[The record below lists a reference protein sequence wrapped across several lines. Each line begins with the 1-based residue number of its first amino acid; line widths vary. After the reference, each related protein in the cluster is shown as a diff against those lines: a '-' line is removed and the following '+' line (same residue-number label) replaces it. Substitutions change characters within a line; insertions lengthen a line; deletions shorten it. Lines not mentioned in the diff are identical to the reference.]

1 MLIESIIK
9 RQLGTKVTLRHSYHF
24 KPDDDGRHVA
34 EVEDD
39 ADIAALLAIKEG
51 FRPAN
56 GTLAVLSE
64 ALPLIEGAYF
74 IIRGPQDMEAFLDW
88 ERSVPHMRE
97 EPLEFVALVDKIA
110 IGEAS
115 LDGFQLIPNETPAR
129 ATAGVPSMAGPSP
142 RPSADNSIMPTDQTQ
157 TASPS
162 ADTDGSQ
169 ATGDGGADAAGGVGT
184 DSDQA
189 EEDEDEE
196 GDAPPPPPPP
206 PPPPTPPPAAPSA
219 ADLDREALAKEYD
232 ELIGHRPNGR
242 WSAAR
247 IAEALAEHKAKA

>member
-9 RQLGTKVTLRHSYHF
+9 RAKGTKITLRHSYHF
-24 KPDDDGRHVA
+24 MADHDGRHVA

-142 RPSADNSIMPTDQTQ
+142 RPSADNSIMPTSQPQ
-157 TASPS
+157 TASSS
-162 ADTDGSQ
+162 ANTDGSQ
-169 ATGDGGADAAGGVGT
+169 ASEDGGADAAGGVGT

-189 EEDEDEE
+189 EEEE
-196 GDAPPPPPPP
+196 EEEAAPPPPPPP
-206 PPPPTPPPAAPSA
+206 PSA
-219 ADLDREALAKEYD
+219 TDLDREALAKEYD

-247 IAEALAEHKAKA
+247 IAEALTEHKAKA

>member
-24 KPDDDGRHVA
+24 KPDQDGRHVA

-51 FRPAN
+51 YRPAD
-56 GTLAVLSE
+56 GTIAILAD
-64 ALPLIEGAYF
+64 ALPGIEGAFF
-74 IIRGPQDMEAFLDW
+74 IVRGPQDMEAFCDW
-88 ERSVPHMRE
+88 ARSVPHMRE

-129 ATAGVPSMAGPSP
+129 ATAGVPPMAGPSP
-142 RPSADNSIMPTDQTQ
+142 RPSADNSIMPTDQPQ
-157 TASPS
+157 AASSS
-162 ADTDGSQ
+162 ANTDGSQ

-184 DSDQA
+184 DSGS
-189 EEDEDEE
+189 EDEDEDE
-196 GDAPPPPPPP
+196 GEEDGAANKYPPPKPN
-206 PPPPTPPPAAPSA
+206 
-219 ADLDREALAKEYD
+219 ADELDREALAMRYA
-232 ELIGHRPNGR
+232 ELNGHRPNGR
-242 WSAAR
+242 WTAEKIAAV
-247 IAEALAEHKAKA
+247 LAEQE

>member
-9 RQLGTKVTLRHSYHF
+9 RAKGTKITLRHSYHF
-24 KPDDDGRHVA
+24 KPDQDGRHVA

-51 FRPAN
+51 FRPAD
-56 GTLAVLSE
+56 GTIAILAD
-64 ALPLIEGAYF
+64 ALPNIEGAFF
-74 IIRGPQDMEAFLDW
+74 IIRGPQDIEAFGEW
-88 ERSVPHMRE
+88 ARSVPHMRE

-115 LDGFQLIPNETPAR
+115 LDGFPLIPNETPAR

-142 RPSADNSIMPTDQTQ
+142 RPSADNSIMPTSQPQ
-157 TASPS
+157 TASSS
-162 ADTDGSQ
+162 ANTDGSQ
-169 ATGDGGADAAGGVGT
+169 ATGDGGADVAGDVGT

-189 EEDEDEE
+189 DEE
-196 GDAPPPPPPP
+196 EEEEAAPPPPPPP
-206 PPPPTPPPAAPSA
+206 PPPPAAPSA
-219 ADLDREALAKEYD
+219 TDLDREALAKEYD

-247 IAEALAEHKAKA
+247 IAEALTEHKAKA